1 MRKQVQSK
9 YNINQIDIIVKIY
22 KIVYICSLEYKT
34 YICVLCIW
42 CMVNIQKY
50 TYILRIFMYI
60 LRKYT

>member
-1 MRKQVQSK
+1 MQSK

-42 CMVNIQKY
+42 CMVNIQN
-50 TYILRIFMYI
+50 
-60 LRKYT
+60 